1 VSWLNGK
8 IIPSEDLRLNSS
20 ISKKVINIIVVL
32 TLVVLSVAL
41 LANSMTKPL
50 GHDEQ
55 MYCTGAVLLA
65 QGRMIYRDFS
75 YIAQMPYHPLLCAAL
90 FRIFNTTH
98 FLLVARLL
106 SAFCD
111 ILVAVCI
118 FGIYRRIF
126 DSFPLSRM
134 LLGLGAV
141 VLYVFNP
148 HVDYANGLAWNHDLV
163 VLFIL
168 LSFWLFV
175 ATDFNRK
182 SRYLTIAAIGA
193 LLSFATCVRITT
205 GLVQLLFFAF
215 LLAQPADSIK
225 QRLKAAFPFLV
236 ATAIV
241 LIWPVWT
248 IVSAPR
254 AFSLNLFWIP
264 KLNSEW
270 LHQMG
275 MYHNKLNLIVTS
287 LTTPGS
293 SVLIV
298 IAVYLCLTTVYL
310 RRKLTMSDSKSLLL
324 AVLLSLVFFV
334 IALVPPTM
342 WWQYL
347 AIPVPFL
354 LISFAYPLLYIRKVV
369 GGTRPGV
376 HFEIARCLVI
386 ACAVVAVVFR
396 PIVLQRIPELFK
408 LQNWVPIRLH
418 RVSEDIAAK
427 TKEPKLILTLA
438 PLYALEGGCDIYT
451 ELSAGPFVYRVADR
465 LSAWNRDITHTVG
478 SRTLE
483 GLIKKSPPSALV
495 IGVEPQFLEHA
506 LYQETEIDWE
516 GWDMKTYDGGPIVYF
531 RR

>member
-1 VSWLNGK
+1 MSWLNGK

-20 ISKKVINIIVVL
+20 ISRKVINIIVVL

-134 LLGLGAV
+134 LLGLGVV

-163 VLFIL
+163 VLFVL

-175 ATDFNRK
+175 STDFNRK
-182 SRYLTIAAIGA
+182 SKYFTIAAIGA
-193 LLSFATCVRITT
+193 LLTFATCVRITT
-205 GLVQLLFFAF
+205 GLVQLLFFVF

-225 QRLKAAFPFLV
+225 QRFKTTLPFLIG
-236 ATAIV
+236 TAIV

-248 IVSAPR
+248 IVLAPR
-254 AFSLNLFWIP
+254 AFFLNIFWIP

-275 MYHNKLNLIVTS
+275 MFHNKLNVIVTS
-287 LTTPGS
+287 ITTPGS

-298 IAVYLCLTTVYL
+298 IAIYLCLVAVCL
-310 RRKLTMSDSKSLLL
+310 RCKLTIPDSRNLLL

-369 GGTRPGV
+369 DGTRPGM
-376 HFEIARCLVI
+376 HFKIARCLVI
-386 ACAVVAVVFR
+386 ACAVVVVVFR
-396 PIVLQRIPELFK
+396 PIVLTRIPRLFK
-408 LQNWVPIRLH
+408 LQNWVPIRVH
-418 RVSEDIAAK
+418 GISEDIAAK

-465 LSAWNRDITHTVG
+465 LSAWNRDITNTVG

-495 IGVEPQFLEHA
+495 IGVEPQFLERA
-506 LYQETEIDWE
+506 LYQETEVNRE
-516 GWDMKTYDGGPIVYF
+516 EWDVKAYDGGPIAYF